1 MEHNKTTLAEDEL
14 HDLALE
20 RCECGQFSL
29 SVGPVTIQLE
39 EETVVALA
47 RLLHAAVD
55 ASVESDDD
63 MTGPIPPDIQ

>member
-1 MEHNKTTLAEDEL
+1 MEHIKTTLAEDDL

-39 EETVVALA
+39 EETVLALA
-47 RLLHAAVD
+47 RMLNAAVD
-55 ASVESDDD
+55 ASQVDEDG
-63 MTGPIPPDIQ
+63 MTGPVPPDVQ